1 MGIGRVLVI
10 LSLASLTACGGGS
23 GLRVSTGER
32 YEQGDGV
39 NGTYLLGTG
48 DKVRVTVYNEPSLSG
63 EFAVEPNGV
72 LSLPLIGDVPAT
84 GRTTKI
90 VSDEFARKLSDG
102 FLFDP
107 KVSMEVST
115 YRPFFILGEV
125 NTPGQFPY
133 VAGMTAMSAIATAGG
148 YTPRAK
154 RTQIFIRKFGEQA
167 ETEYELTS
175 SLRIMPGDTIRLGE
189 RYF

>member
-1 MGIGRVLVI
+1 MGIGRFLVI
-10 LSLASLTACGGGS
+10 LSLAALTACGGSS
-23 GLRVSTGER
+23 GLRVSSGER
-32 YEQGDGV
+32 YELSSDV
-39 NGTYLLGTG
+39 NGTYLLGAG

-63 EFAVEPNGV
+63 EFAVGADGA

-84 GRTTKI
+84 GRTTK
-90 VSDEFARKLSDG
+90 VVADEFARKLSEG
-102 FLFDP
+102 FIFDP
-107 KVSMEVST
+107 KVAMEVST

-125 NTPGQFPY
+125 TTPGQYPY
-133 VAGMTAMSAIATAGG
+133 VNGMTALNAIATAGG

-154 RTQIFIRKFGEQA
+154 RTQIFIRKFGEAA